1 MDCSRRWIGID
12 GDFGGEMSKEKF
24 ERTKPIVNVGTIGHV
39 DHGKTK
45 LTSAVATAIAA
56 NLARKSVDDVNEKL
70 TRGLTKERED
80 WRKWRQSGSKGK
92 IVINGVRR

>member
-1 MDCSRRWIGID
+1 
-12 GDFGGEMSKEKF
+12 MSKEKF
-24 ERTKPIVNVGTIGHV
+24 ERTKPVVNVGTIGHV

-45 LTSAVATAIAA
+45 LAAAVVTAIAA

-80 WRKWRQSGSKGK
+80 WRKWRQLGSKNK
-92 IVINGVRR
+92 SLINGVRR

>member
-1 MDCSRRWIGID
+1 MD
-12 GDFGGEMSKEKF
+12 GGLMSKEKF
-24 ERTKPIVNVGTIGHV
+24 ERTKPVVNVGTIGHV

-45 LTSAVATAIAA
+45 LAEAVATAIAA
-56 NLARKSVDDVNEKL
+56 NLARKLVDDVNEKL

-92 IVINGVRR
+92 SVINGVRR